1 VITLWTYPSFLRL
14 LEERPRPSIKATRR
28 REIMTSRR
36 PKQPEHPQPKS
47 PDDTQPLPQWLI
59 EDAETLQEI
68 IQWWKNRES
77 AAMEASDRRPAFLG
91 KTRNTGIRVSAEIL
105 DRAITKAKEER
116 LKTGGN
122 LSQLVEWLL
131 WIYLGRPGDVVDR

>member
-1 VITLWTYPSFLRL
+1 M
-14 LEERPRPSIKATRR
+14 A
-28 REIMTSRR
+28 SRK
-36 PKQPEHPQPKS
+36 PTQPEQSQPKIL
-47 PDDTQPLPQWLI
+47 DHTHPLPQWLVD
-59 EDAETLQEI
+59 DADTLQEI

-77 AAMEASDRRPAFLG
+77 VAMEGLDRRPVFTG

-131 WIYLGRPGDVVDR
+131 WIYLGRPDDVVDR